1 MFSALADAGSFV
13 SNEYK
18 LFLHAPPKCAS
29 TSILTALVNLIDPE
43 AQVSSNLTSENLS
56 SLDIHPYVRDHYR
69 PTHQCVTDAFA
80 SSEFCKILIV
90 RDPLSRFLSAV
101 ASKYLIGDGRYANE
115 LTLGSTI
122 VHELKKD
129 YSNIQNLRDDIK
141 FVSKRLLTAL
151 SLGTG
156 VSHVTPLSDSF
167 SASDLLLFDH
177 VINVSDRQFSDIFL
191 TTINHHLQ
199 QFNVSINS
207 LPKCNESPLTI
218 PPNFLDFGVL
228 EHILQVYS
236 EDYALLGMNQPQAS
250 DYSSSDFDYDE
261 FAKKNA
267 DKLSLSGLFYDVS
280 SRYFLKDDLCK
291 EFMKKVDV
299 LTVQRD
305 DALNWAKN
313 LKVDKEDALNWAKN
327 LKVKKESLLQ
337 EVQSLSEYKKNSIL
351 HIAQLQEDLELLNS
365 LIRTKDKRIKQFENT
380 LTERL
385 KRSFKLFMRNTFGK
399 LQLRRSKKKS

>member
-1 MFSALADAGSFV
+1 MIQLFSALADAGSFV
-13 SNEYK
+13 SDEYK

-29 TSILTALVNLIDPE
+29 TSILTALVNLVDPE
-43 AQVSSNLTSENLS
+43 AQISSNLTSENLS

-69 PTHQCVTDAFA
+69 PTQQCVTDAFA

-115 LTLGSTI
+115 LAIGSTI
-122 VHELKKD
+122 AHELKKD
-129 YSNIQNLRDDIK
+129 YSNIQNLIDDIK
-141 FVSKRLLTAL
+141 LVSKRLLTAL

-156 VSHVTPLSDSF
+156 ASHVTPLSDSF

-191 TTINHHLQ
+191 TALNHHLR
-199 QFNVSINS
+199 QFDVSINS
-207 LPKCNESPLTI
+207 LPICNESPLTI
-218 PPNFLDFGVL
+218 PPDLLDFDVL
-228 EHILQVYS
+228 ENIIQVYS
-236 EDYALLGMNQPQAS
+236 DDYTLLGINQPQVS
-250 DYSSSDFDYDE
+250 DYLSPDFDYDE

-291 EFMKKVDV
+291 ELKA
-299 LTVQRD
+299 QGD

-313 LKVDKEDALNWAKN
+313 LK
-327 LKVKKESLLQ
+327 LKKRVCNKKFKS
-337 EVQSLSEYKKNSIL
+337 
-351 HIAQLQEDLELLNS
+351 S
-365 LIRTKDKRIKQFENT
+365 LITKRILFYI
-380 LTERL
+380 LRSC
-385 KRSFKLFMRNTFGK
+385 KRFGAIE
-399 LQLRRSKKKS
+399 

>member
-141 FVSKRLLTAL
+141 FVSKE
-151 SLGTG
+151 
-156 VSHVTPLSDSF
+156 
-167 SASDLLLFDH
+167 
-177 VINVSDRQFSDIFL
+177 
-191 TTINHHLQ
+191 
-199 QFNVSINS
+199 
-207 LPKCNESPLTI
+207 C
-218 PPNFLDFGVL
+218 
-228 EHILQVYS
+228 
-236 EDYALLGMNQPQAS
+236 
-250 DYSSSDFDYDE
+250 
-261 FAKKNA
+261 
-267 DKLSLSGLFYDVS
+267 
-280 SRYFLKDDLCK
+280 
-291 EFMKKVDV
+291 
-299 LTVQRD
+299 
-305 DALNWAKN
+305 
-313 LKVDKEDALNWAKN
+313 
-327 LKVKKESLLQ
+327 
-337 EVQSLSEYKKNSIL
+337 
-351 HIAQLQEDLELLNS
+351 
-365 LIRTKDKRIKQFENT
+365 
-380 LTERL
+380 
-385 KRSFKLFMRNTFGK
+385 
-399 LQLRRSKKKS
+399 